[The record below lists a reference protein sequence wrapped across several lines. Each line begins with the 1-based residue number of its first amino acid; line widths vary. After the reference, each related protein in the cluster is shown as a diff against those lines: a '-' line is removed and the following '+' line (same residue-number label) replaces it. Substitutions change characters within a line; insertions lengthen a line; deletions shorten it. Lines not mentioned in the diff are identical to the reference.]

1 MSIIVPLEGFGGGN
15 NPLNFKV
22 VGNPQPESPKENTIW
37 VNTDTEITGWQ
48 FASDDPN
55 LLDFNNWANGI
66 GVLNGTKTVSGN
78 AITLTSNASG
88 DCYTDFDS
96 RSLAVIPCIP
106 GKTYVLNGSIL
117 AVLAMYI
124 CSPTH
129 LLKNWFVWKQ
139 VLAKSSIQLPKA

>member
-106 GKTYVLNGSIL
+106 GKTYVFEWEHSGSTGDVYLFPNASVEKLVCVEASVGKIE
-117 AVLAMYI
+117 
-124 CSPTH
+124 
-129 LLKNWFVWKQ
+129 
-139 VLAKSSIQLPKA
+139 